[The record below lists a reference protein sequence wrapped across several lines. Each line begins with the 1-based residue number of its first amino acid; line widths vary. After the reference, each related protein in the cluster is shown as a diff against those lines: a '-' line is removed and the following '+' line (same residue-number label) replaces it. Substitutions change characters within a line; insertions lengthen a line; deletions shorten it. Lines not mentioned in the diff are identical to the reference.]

1 MKKLN
6 KARFFRINE
15 DLLPVLVN
23 LMNAELSTENNAVIT
38 GVTKTILLRLMNE
51 EKLMSNIGLFAD
63 MKINRSAI
71 GRTILA
77 TDEEIA
83 PLIAAK
89 KRYKMSITKII
100 NGLLTLKDA
109 ELKGV
114 LTLK

>member
-38 GVTKTILLRLMNE
+38 GVTKTILLRLMNDAN
-51 EKLMSNIGLFAD
+51 LMRKIGMFSD
-63 MKINRSAI
+63 MKIDRGAI

-77 TDEEIA
+77 TDDEIA

-89 KRYKMSITKII
+89 KRYKMSVTKII
-100 NGLLTLKDA
+100 NGLLTLKAA
-109 ELKGV
+109 EQKALND
-114 LTLK
+114 